1 MDTRPTPALDWPGIV
16 AALHREGMTL
26 TELAR
31 RNGLPDGSCRKVPS
45 IGHYKAQQVIADF
58 LGYKPEDLWP
68 DRYPK
73 GKPRILDTRKYP
85 PVASQKASPDLDK
98 RSVA

>member
-1 MDTRPTPALDWPGIV
+1 MIQRPVPKLDWPGIV

-31 RNGLPDGSCRKVPS
+31 RNGLPEGACRKVNS
-45 IGHYKAQQVIADF
+45 VGHYKAQKVIADF
-58 LGYKPEDLWP
+58 LGFKPEDLWP

-85 PVASQKASPDLDK
+85 PVASQKERPQADGQS
-98 RSVA
+98 AA